1 MGKQQ
6 WNDDTISQ
14 KIEFGIIK
22 RKKFVDLNDRLS
34 INWVLGRIHRLVKV
48 KINDNENW
56 KIQCP

>member
-1 MGKQQ
+1 MGRQQ

-22 RKKFVDLNDRLS
+22 RKKFGDLNDRLS